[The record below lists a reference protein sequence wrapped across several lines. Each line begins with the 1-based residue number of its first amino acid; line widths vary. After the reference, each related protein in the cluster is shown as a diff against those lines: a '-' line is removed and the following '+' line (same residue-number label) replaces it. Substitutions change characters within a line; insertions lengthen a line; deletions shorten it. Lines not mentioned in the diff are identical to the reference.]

1 MKIVVGE
8 GSCGI
13 ASGAKKTENAF
24 RALLEEKGLDQ
35 VCLLYISA
43 QGRCITMEASEN

>member
-35 VCLLYISA
+35 VTY
-43 QGRCITMEASEN
+43 